1 MFVLLF
7 FFLMIRRP
15 PRSTRTDTLFPYTT
29 LFRSPHRR
37 PADRLPDHPRREAV
51 ARQQDPVHESREA
64 RGFRD
69 KETEQRI
76 ARQAPRRPGPAHE
89 DPRLRQNPE
98 PAAHRRSSADREGQR
113 LTTDPARRA
122 SGVIHMTI
130 FIAIVA
136 VAALLIG
143 VAVSALARAYH
154 QQERDEHY

>member
-1 MFVLLF
+1 MSLF
-7 FFLMIRRP
+7 FFFSSRR
-15 PRSTRTDTLFPYTT
+15 RHTRCALVTGVQTC
-29 LFRSPHRR
+29 
-37 PADRLPDHPRREAV
+37 ALPI
-51 ARQQDPVHESREA
+51 S
-64 RGFRD
+64 
-69 KETEQRI
+69 
-76 ARQAPRRPGPAHE
+76 PRRPGPAHE

-136 VAALLIG
+136 VAAPLIG